1 MQTHYSPGL
10 TPAPKEIPA
19 MNILIADDHSL
30 IRSGLSSLLASLH
43 EDATIYPAQSAAEAL
58 QLAQEIPG
66 IDLALLD
73 LFLQDM
79 DGFRFLR
86 QFCNQYPTVPVIV
99 VSASTNPSHVRK
111 VIDMG
116 VSGYIP
122 KSVSPDIFRGAITRV
137 LSGGVYIPTEDLLG
151 SGLHDDKV
159 AVSDGRAYTADE
171 VKELLTPRHLQILA
185 RIQLGRSNK
194 HIAREF
200 DLSENTVKTHVSA
213 ILKIL
218 GLANRTE
225 AGILAEKLG
234 IR

>member
-1 MQTHYSPGL
+1 
-10 TPAPKEIPA
+10 

-43 EDATIYPAQSAAEAL
+43 EDATIYPADSAAQAL
-58 QLAQEIPG
+58 QLAQDIPT

-86 QFCNQYPTVPVIV
+86 QFCNQYPSVPVIV
-99 VSASTNPSHVRK
+99 VSASSNASHVRK

-122 KSVSPDIFRGAITRV
+122 KSVSPEVFASAIMRV
-137 LSGGVYIPTEDLLG
+137 LNGGVYIPTDDLLG
-151 SGLHDDKV
+151 SSLHDDRV
-159 AVSDGRAYTADE
+159 AVSDGRAYTLDE

-234 IR
+234 VS

>member
-1 MQTHYSPGL
+1 
-10 TPAPKEIPA
+10 

-30 IRSGLSSLLASLH
+30 IRSGLSSLLASFD
-43 EDATIYPAQSAAEAL
+43 ENATIYTADSAAQAL
-58 QLAQEIPG
+58 QLAQDIPN

-86 QFCNQYPTVPVIV
+86 QFCNQYPSVPVIV
-99 VSASTNPSHVRK
+99 VSASANPSHVRK
-111 VIDMG
+111 VIDIG

-122 KSVSPDIFRGAITRV
+122 KSVSPDVFTSAITRV
-137 LSGGVYIPTEDLLG
+137 LNGGVYIPTDDLLG
-151 SGLHDDKV
+151 SSVHDDKV
-159 AVSDGRAYTADE
+159 AVNDGRAYTVDE

-213 ILKIL
+213 ILKLL
-218 GLANRTE
+218 GLVNRTE